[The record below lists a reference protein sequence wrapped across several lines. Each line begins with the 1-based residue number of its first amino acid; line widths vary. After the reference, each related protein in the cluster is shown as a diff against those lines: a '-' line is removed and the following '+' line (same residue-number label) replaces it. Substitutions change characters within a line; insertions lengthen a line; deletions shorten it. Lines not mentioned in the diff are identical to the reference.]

1 MSDFARCIEFVLAE
15 EGGTVNDPHDPG
27 GLTKYGISQRS
38 YPDVD
43 ILRLTLDDATA
54 IYRRDYWDK
63 IRGDELPAGIDL
75 LVFDSAVNQGVA
87 VASRLLQASLNVH
100 VDGAIGPMSI
110 KAACETGPD
119 KLAIDFCARRA
130 FRYATSRNI
139 ELFGRGWFLRLF
151 RAYAEARRMGGWA

>member
-75 LVFDSAVNQGVA
+75 LVFDSAVNQGSL
-87 VASRLLQASLNVH
+87 SR
-100 VDGAIGPMSI
+100 P
-110 KAACETGPD
+110 
-119 KLAIDFCARRA
+119 DFCKRA
-130 FRYATSRNI
+130 
-139 ELFGRGWFLRLF
+139 
-151 RAYAEARRMGGWA
+151 